1 LRAATKIRP
10 HIVLDTIKSGEAL
23 AVKEGVK
30 LPIKGTCK
38 KCDYISSQEY
48 CKACMMLEGLNTG
61 RPLLGIG
68 KAKVRKGPRVQ
79 RKKKNGASGDCG
91 ENECKTGCK
100 TEKTSGSRA
109 EDVTK
114 KATGDSCDIKS
125 SWIDSKSEDKESEGC
140 GKVLD
145 EFSNLAI
152 NAEATDLF

>member
-1 LRAATKIRP
+1 
-10 HIVLDTIKSGEAL
+10 
-23 AVKEGVK
+23 
-30 LPIKGTCK
+30 
-38 KCDYISSQEY
+38 
-48 CKACMMLEGLNTG
+48 MMLEGLNTG

-100 TEKTSGSRA
+100 TEKTSRSRA
-109 EDVTK
+109 EDVTT
-114 KATGDSCDIKS
+114 KATGDSCDKMS
-125 SWIDSKSEDKESEGC
+125 SWIDNKSEDKESEGC